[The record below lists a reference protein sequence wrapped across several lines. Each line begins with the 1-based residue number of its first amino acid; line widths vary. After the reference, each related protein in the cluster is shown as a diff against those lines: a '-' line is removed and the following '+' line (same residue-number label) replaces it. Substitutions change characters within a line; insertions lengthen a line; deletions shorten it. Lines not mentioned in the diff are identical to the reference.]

1 MSQFDSTGSSAIPSV
16 PLSSRWLI
24 IAICLLH
31 GGLLYFFISAGS
43 SQTLENTAR
52 TIYGQ
57 TLALTLPLLFA
68 LSLVRLNDR
77 RFWGG
82 MALLT
87 IALVGLAAWANSNV
101 LGMPQDGVI
110 FPFYLCL
117 SLLVFFILPWLQVQ
131 AFPPATRYR
140 YANLAACYGQNILCA
155 MLTGLLVLMSLAV
168 MSLCAALFG
177 LIGIKYFHELLFST
191 PWFTWMV
198 YGVMLGI
205 SVVFCR
211 TQSALIDNTKNIFR
225 FILKGLLPLVSFVSL
240 IFLFALPFTGL
251 KVLSEAWSAARL
263 LVTMAIILLLLVNIV
278 RQTDSPDKPYLP
290 AVRLIVNASILL
302 LPIYAVLALYASG
315 LRISQYGWT
324 PSRVWGVLII
334 VMTLLTSICYSLAV
348 IDKRPDWLPRITQF
362 NKPLS
367 LLVVL
372 LIVAANSPLLDPYR
386 ISVNSQMARLDQGE
400 VEAQDFDL
408 RMLSFDTGRRGHEA
422 LTELLQHPDFVDDP
436 KLLVTVKNAI
446 AQTSQWGASAQDDA
460 EAFAKNYRV
469 EDAKKVIQVAKGSTQ
484 PEELWW
490 KSLPEL
496 EEYHRDLQQCF
507 SVPDACIVNAVDLNN
522 DKQKEQFFCDTSDS
536 SAIDCRIYAKRS
548 GKWAVLGR
556 VYLYSENGTTNEE
569 LVDALRNGKVKP
581 LPRRWADVE
590 IQGKRQVINYDEDQ
604 ID

>member
-1 MSQFDSTGSSAIPSV
+1 MSQFDSTGSSAMPPV

-24 IAICLLH
+24 LAICVLH
-31 GGLLYFFISAGS
+31 GGLLYFFISYDNSNA
-43 SQTLENTAR
+43 LENIPR
-52 TIYGQ
+52 TVYGQ
-57 TLALTLPLLFA
+57 TLALTLPLLIA
-68 LSLVRLNDR
+68 LSLVRLNNR

-82 MALLT
+82 VALLT
-87 IALVGLAAWANSNV
+87 VVLVGLAAWTNSNIV
-101 LGMPQDGVI
+101 GIPQDGVI
-110 FPFYLCL
+110 FPFYFCL
-117 SLLVFFILPWLQVQ
+117 SLLLFFILPWLQVQ
-131 AFPPATRYR
+131 SFPAATRYR

-155 MLTGLLVLMSLAV
+155 MLTGLLVLMSLGV

-191 PWFTWMV
+191 PLFTWMV

-211 TQSALIDNTKNIFR
+211 TQPALVDSVKNIFR
-225 FILKGLLPLVSFVSL
+225 FILKGLLPLVSFVAL

-251 KVLSEAWSAARL
+251 KVLSETWSAARL
-263 LVTMAIILLLLVNIV
+263 LITMAIVLLVLVNIV
-278 RQTDSPDKPYLP
+278 RQTDNPDKPYPP
-290 AVRLIVNASILL
+290 AVRLMVNASILL
-302 LPIYAVLALYASG
+302 LPVYAVLAFYASG
-315 LRISQYGWT
+315 LRIAQYGWT
-324 PSRVWGVLII
+324 PSRVWGVLI
-334 VMTLLTSICYSLAV
+334 VVTTLLISICYSVAV
-348 IDKRPDWLPRITQF
+348 IDKRPGWLPRMTQL

-367 LLVVL
+367 WLVVL
-372 LIVAANSPLLDPYR
+372 LIIAVNSPLIDPYR
-386 ISVNSQMARLDQGE
+386 ISVNSQMARLDHGD

-408 RMLSFDTGRRGHEA
+408 RMLSFDTGRRGSEA
-422 LTELLQHPDFVDDP
+422 LTALLQHPDFVDDP

-469 EDAKKVIQVAKGSTQ
+469 DDAKKVIQVAKGSAQ

-522 DKQKEQFFCDTSDS
+522 DKQKEQLFCDTSDS

-548 GKWAVLGR
+548 GKWVVLGR
-556 VYLYSENGTTNEE
+556 LYLYAENGTENEQ
-569 LVDALRNGKVKP
+569 LVEALRNGKVKP

-604 ID
+604 VD